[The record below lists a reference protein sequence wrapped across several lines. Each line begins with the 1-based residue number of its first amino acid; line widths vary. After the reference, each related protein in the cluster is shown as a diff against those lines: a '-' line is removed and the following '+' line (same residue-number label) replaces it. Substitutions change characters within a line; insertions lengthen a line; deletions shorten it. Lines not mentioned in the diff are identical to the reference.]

1 VLEKVLGF
9 LRRFLKLEFLKFVGY
24 GAVSY
29 LLAVGT
35 TTLLTRVLH
44 LDRKLAYAIAQ
55 GTVLCVNFFVNKFF
69 IFEPSKKRNPFLQ
82 FAFFAAG
89 NAGFRLV
96 DWGLFSLLSLLFKS
110 IPIPVAAFLSALS
123 VLPLKFLF
131 MRKGVF

>member
-35 TTLLTRVLH
+35 TTLLTRVFH

-55 GTVLCVNFFVNKFF
+55 VTVLCVNFFVNKFF

-96 DWGLFSLLSLLFKS
+96 DWGLFSLLSLGIKS
-110 IPIPVAAFLSALS
+110 IPVAAFLSALS

>member
-1 VLEKVLGF
+1 MTRVV
-9 LRRFLKLEFLKFVGY
+9 RFLKRFLKPEILKFVGY

-29 LLAVGT
+29 LRAVGT
-35 TTLLTRVLH
+35 TTLLTKVLH

-55 GTVLCVNFFVNKFF
+55 VTVLCVNFFVNKYF

-82 FAFFAAG
+82 FLLFAAG

-96 DWGLFSLLSLLFKS
+96 DWGIFSLLSLVIKS
-110 IPIPVAAFLSALS
+110 IPVPVAAFLSALS

-131 MRKGVF
+131 MRKGVL